1 MAILVYNGPIDS
13 APWISALQQYLP
25 EEEVHVY
32 PNIPDKAAIEFAAVW
47 DHPAGILADYPNLKA
62 ILILGAGGDF
72 LLKDKNLPDVPI
84 VRLVDDT
91 VVKDMAQYCVYW
103 VTHFYRHFDLY
114 RENQSRNHWQRLEYP
129 PIEQFKV
136 GVLGLGA
143 IGSAVSQSL
152 LAQGYAVSAFVSYA
166 RQLDGVE
173 IYAGDDQ
180 FAQFMGTLD
189 VLINVL
195 PLTPATH
202 HFLNEERLSLL
213 PRGAKVIN
221 ISRGAV
227 IDEAALLAL
236 LNSGHI
242 GGAALDVF
250 SEEPLP
256 DHSPL
261 WQHPTVNITPHASG
275 QTYVRS
281 AIKSVV
287 ENIKKMKA
295 GEQPGP
301 LFDLTRG
308 Y

>member
-1 MAILVYNGPIDS
+1 MNLQLWPSNLFLPLPNSELNRSSEQFSFNPLLVLTFALMSCFHIDAQEVQLRGAVLDSIGPLGFANVIATNPDSGNLAGYSITNNEGRYALSLNDGQTYVLRASFLGYQTQEKELTVGTDS
-13 APWISALQQYLP
+13 ADL
-25 EEEVHVY
+25 
-32 PNIPDKAAIEFAAVW
+32 
-47 DHPAGILADYPNLKA
+47 NL
-62 ILILGAGGDF
+62 DF
-72 LLKDKNLPDVPI
+72 LLK
-84 VRLVDDT
+84 
-91 VVKDMAQYCVYW
+91 A
-103 VTHFYRHFDLY
+103 
-114 RENQSRNHWQRLEYP
+114 E
-129 PIEQFKV
+129 
-136 GVLGLGA
+136 A
-143 IGSAVSQSL
+143 A
-152 LAQGYAVSAFVSYA
+152 
-166 RQLDGVE
+166 QLDGVE

-180 FAQFMGTLD
+180 FAQFMGSLD

-202 HFLNEERLSLL
+202 HFLNEERLSLM